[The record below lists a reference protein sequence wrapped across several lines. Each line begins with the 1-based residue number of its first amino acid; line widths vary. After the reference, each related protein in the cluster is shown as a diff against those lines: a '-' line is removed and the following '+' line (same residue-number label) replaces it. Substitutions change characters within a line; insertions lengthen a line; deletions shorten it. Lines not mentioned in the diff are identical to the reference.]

1 MGRVRG
7 VGTWYGGKRRGGS
20 RGGKGEKGERGRSAA
35 KWEMGGAST
44 AATAVGLGQGAGLGT
59 TERQTFNGARRFT
72 AGTEGRAAKLGSYG
86 GLQRAREVACK
97 VPDAWQSMWV
107 DDSTAEAH
115 ARARSA
121 GKRARRGEQGLAAP
135 VARGFR
141 LLRLHR
147 RKAHRG
153 ALCGQA
159 GGPLSREM
167 TRGRSMPG
175 QRVVVRFIVPEQIVW
190 DSVGVR
196 SSVATHRTPRKVRRG
211 AGKPQTRPAGAVG
224 AGCRGIS
231 DLVI

>member
-1 MGRVRG
+1 MAGGLIFAQGLHAREGRVNSRSLKTCAGRG
-7 VGTWYGGKRRGGS
+7 SPSVAIFGGIH
-20 RGGKGEKGERGRSAA
+20 
-35 KWEMGGAST
+35 
-44 AATAVGLGQGAGLGT
+44 
-59 TERQTFNGARRFT
+59 GARRFA

-115 ARARSA
+115 ARVRSA

-135 VARGFR
+135 VARDLR
-141 LLRLHR
+141 LLRLHM
-147 RKAHRG
+147 RKPHRE

-167 TRGRSMPG
+167 ARGRSMPG
-175 QRVVVRFIVPEQIVW
+175 QKGLWRVRASTFIVPGQIIERDW

-211 AGKPQTRPAGAVG
+211 AGKPQTAAWGHPSGRRAPPHCGV
-224 AGCRGIS
+224 
-231 DLVI
+231 

>member
-1 MGRVRG
+1 MPIEVYGCQWVSHVVVGSVSR
-7 VGTWYGGKRRGGS
+7 GTWS
-20 RGGKGEKGERGRSAA
+20 
-35 KWEMGGAST
+35 
-44 AATAVGLGQGAGLGT
+44 VVT

-147 RKAHRG
+147 RKAHRE

-167 TRGRSMPG
+167 ARGRSMPG
-175 QRVVVRFIVPEQIVW
+175 QKVGVRFIDQSKSSAIGTA
-190 DSVGVR
+190 SASGVR
-196 SSVATHRTPRKVRRG
+196 SRPTEPREKSGGVRASRKRLRG
-211 AGKPQTRPAGAVG
+211 AIPRGGERRPIVG
-224 AGCRGIS
+224 YKILEGLTPGLARPPPPPG
-231 DLVI
+231 DKF

>member
-1 MGRVRG
+1 MVSGHD
-7 VGTWYGGKRRGGS
+7 GTP
-20 RGGKGEKGERGRSAA
+20 
-35 KWEMGGAST
+35 
-44 AATAVGLGQGAGLGT
+44 GLD
-59 TERQTFNGARRFT
+59 GARRFT

-115 ARARSA
+115 ARVRSA

-135 VARGFR
+135 VARDLR

-147 RKAHRG
+147 RKAHRE

-175 QRVVVRFIVPEQIVW
+175 QRVVVRFIVPEQIERVW
-190 DSVGVR
+190 DSVGVG
-196 SSVATHRTPRKVRRG
+196 SSVATHRTPRKVRWG
-211 AGKPQTRPAGAVG
+211 AGKAQTRPAGAVG
-224 AGCRGIS
+224 VGCRGIS
-231 DLVI
+231 DLVIWRRSIFFVEMHYYSTTANQVKPLSVPASSSPELYATAAVQV